1 MKLSATILT
10 LLLGG
15 MTIHAAGQGNYTVDV
30 QFKNIPDSV
39 QFTLASNEDDTNY
52 KQKVRT
58 LDNRLH
64 FEIDIAEDYP
74 TEFYLIGKNPADPK
88 NDRFYITFYGRKGLR
103 HTITSAAEGFSA
115 DSVTYAGAPWDASV
129 NELDAFRIDSNR
141 RRRQLREERD
151 KLLAPFDV
159 NDPTQPIEIDSI
171 TRVKLNEKAEQIMA
185 VQDEYMA
192 KLHDY
197 VMQHPESP
205 ESLSLLEFRYTDFN
219 RDEINSI
226 VSRIPAYMN
235 GSPRLDLVNLIKTS
249 PRITVGDR
257 LADFDLTGE
266 NFDGSKISLSQFS
279 TPYIIVEF
287 NSFGCGACRSAAKY
301 ELPGFLEKY
310 GEDVTFVSYS
320 VDEKREQMER
330 AHNLD
335 NATWPSIWNGSGSRS
350 GDCVKYGVTGY
361 PHFFL
366 FGPDRTLMAT
376 WIGWGPEIIERQYKK
391 ATNTTE

>member
-1 MKLSATILT
+1 
-10 LLLGG
+10 
-15 MTIHAAGQGNYTVDV
+15 
-30 QFKNIPDSV
+30 
-39 QFTLASNEDDTNY
+39 
-52 KQKVRT
+52 
-58 LDNRLH
+58 
-64 FEIDIAEDYP
+64 
-74 TEFYLIGKNPADPK
+74 
-88 NDRFYITFYGRKGLR
+88 
-103 HTITSAAEGFSA
+103 
-115 DSVTYAGAPWDASV
+115 
-129 NELDAFRIDSNR
+129 
-141 RRRQLREERD
+141 
-151 KLLAPFDV
+151 
-159 NDPTQPIEIDSI
+159 
-171 TRVKLNEKAEQIMA
+171 MA

-235 GSPRLDLVNLIKTS
+235 GSPRLDFVNLIKTS
-249 PRITVGDR
+249 PRITVGDQ

-350 GDCVKYGVTGY
+350 EDCVKYGVTGY

-366 FGPDRTLMAT
+366 FGPERTLMAT

>member
-15 MTIHAAGQGNYTVDV
+15 MNLHAAGQGNYTVDV

-58 LDNRLH
+58 LNNRLH
-64 FEIDIAEDYP
+64 FDIDIAEDYP

-226 VSRIPAYMN
+226 V
-235 GSPRLDLVNLIKTS
+235 
-249 PRITVGDR
+249 
-257 LADFDLTGE
+257 
-266 NFDGSKISLSQFS
+266 
-279 TPYIIVEF
+279 
-287 NSFGCGACRSAAKY
+287 
-301 ELPGFLEKY
+301 
-310 GEDVTFVSYS
+310 
-320 VDEKREQMER
+320 
-330 AHNLD
+330 
-335 NATWPSIWNGSGSRS
+335 
-350 GDCVKYGVTGY
+350 
-361 PHFFL
+361 
-366 FGPDRTLMAT
+366 
-376 WIGWGPEIIERQYKK
+376 
-391 ATNTTE
+391 

>member
-1 MKLSATILT
+1 M
-10 LLLGG
+10 
-15 MTIHAAGQGNYTVDV
+15 

-64 FEIDIAEDYP
+64 FDIDIAEDYP

-129 NELDAFRIDSNR
+129 NELDAFRIDSDR
-141 RRRQLREERD
+141 RRRQLREERK

-171 TRVKLNEKAEQIMA
+171 TRVKLNEKTEQIMA

-235 GSPRLDLVNLIKTS
+235 GSPRLDFVNLIKTS
-249 PRITVGDR
+249 PRITVGDQ

-350 GDCVKYGVTGY
+350 EDCVKYGVTGY